1 MKAKENFQNNLK
13 ELILLNHQDITS
25 FSAAIGISRRSVSN
39 WFSSRSPKLES
50 LIKVADYFDC
60 SIDYLLGNTES
71 KTFNRS
77 ENPVDFFTRY
87 TFLKQKNDFTDFQI
101 AKICQISTSTI
112 VKWKDGVTPEF
123 EILVKLSRLFEC
135 SFEYLIGRSESD

>member
-1 MKAKENFQNNLK
+1 M
-13 ELILLNHQDITS
+13 
-25 FSAAIGISRRSVSN
+25 
-39 WFSSRSPKLES
+39 
-50 LIKVADYFDC
+50 
-60 SIDYLLGNTES
+60 
-71 KTFNRS
+71 
-77 ENPVDFFTRY
+77 DFFTRY

-135 SFEYLIGRSESD
+135 SFEYLIGRSESH

>member
-1 MKAKENFQNNLK
+1 MRARENFKNNLK
-13 ELILLNHQDITS
+13 ELILLDHKDITS
-25 FSAAIGISRRSVSN
+25 FSVAIGISRRSVSN

-50 LIKVADYFDC
+50 LIRVADYFDC

-71 KTFNRS
+71 KTFYRS
-77 ENPVDFFTRY
+77 ENPVNFFTRY
-87 TFLKQKNDFTDFQI
+87 TFLKQKKGLTDFQI
-101 AKICQISTSTI
+101 AKICQISTSAI

-123 EILVKLSRLFEC
+123 EILVKLSSLFEC